1 MSVTIFWNVI
11 FFLLV
16 CAWIQVFTGQDT
28 KEDEMYVTWWTRTLW
43 CGLTTVCVQLNA
55 VPRGFLTCKIRTC
68 KANRL
73 QMSDVLLSSLCFLYG
88 DVGQHRHS
96 VVEKHRKGMS
106 RLYFLRKLRSF
117 SVCAKM
123 MRAGTLHPVVER
135 TWPWQCCSMTD
146 TGHTGHTGQAAELL
160 FKQTGSVLLP
170 QTQRQET
177 FTPHAAT
184 FYNPIYLPQ
193 SSACDLLPPTTQS
206 KSHRGDSNRYSPL

>member
-88 DVGQHRHS
+88 DVGQHRHR
-96 VVEKHRKGMS
+96 VYWH
-106 RLYFLRKLRSF
+106 
-117 SVCAKM
+117 
-123 MRAGTLHPVVER
+123 
-135 TWPWQCCSMTD
+135 QCGGEAQEGD
-146 TGHTGHTGQAAELL
+146 EQALL
-160 FKQTGSVLLP
+160 PKEVKILQCVRQNDESWYPPPCGGEDVTVTVLFHDGYWTYWTYWTGSRAPFQTDRFSFAASNTETGNLHASCCHLL
-170 QTQRQET
+170 
-177 FTPHAAT
+177 
-184 FYNPIYLPQ
+184 
-193 SSACDLLPPTTQS
+193 
-206 KSHRGDSNRYSPL
+206 